1 MAASVGSMLEA
12 FPRKFNDEINRSV
25 WFLDADRTREAA
37 LAPSAGGGGRK
48 APDAEPG
55 LSVKNCCERS
65 NGDRP
70 F

>member
-1 MAASVGSMLEA
+1 MARPVGSTLEA
-12 FPRKFNDEINRSV
+12 FPRKVNDEISRSV

-48 APDAEPG
+48 ALDAEPG
-55 LSVKNCCERS
+55 LSVKNGCERS

-70 F
+70 L